1 MMRMAGII
9 SARFPTGVRACAA
22 VLILWLPTDARAQSL
37 EEFYRGKTI
46 SMIIGYPTAGAND
59 RYART
64 LARYIGK
71 YIPGN
76 PHVISRNMPGSGSLL
91 AANHVFTVAPK
102 DGTVISL
109 LAATIPLEEA
119 LGTQGAKFKSAEFH
133 WLGRMASSVNITFTN
148 ANAPVK
154 TIKDAFTHE
163 VILGGTGRSGT
174 PTVYPSVLNNVL
186 GMKFKMV
193 MGYSGSVA
201 AMLAMERGEIEGHST
216 SIDGVKAAHESWIT
230 EKKINILVQYGLR
243 RHPEFPDVPLSIELG
258 RTPEEVQILRI
269 VANATEVGK
278 MALTPPGVP
287 ADRVAALR
295 RAFDATIKDPEYRA
309 EMAKQRLEVIPLA
322 GEELQKIVAEVG
334 AISPAILDK
343 VKAIYPLN

>member
-1 MMRMAGII
+1 V
-9 SARFPTGVRACAA
+9 PGVIRIVSCLLPAL
-22 VLILWLPTDARAQSL
+22 VLTAECARAQAV

-46 SMIIGYPTAGAND
+46 SMVIGYPAGGAND

-64 LARYIGK
+64 MARHIGK
-71 YIPGN
+71 YIPGQ
-76 PHVISRNMPGSGSLL
+76 PAVTSRNMPGGGSLL
-91 AANHVFTVAPK
+91 AANHVFNIAPK

-109 LAATIPLEEA
+109 LAATVPLEEA
-119 LGTQGAKFKSAEFH
+119 LGTQGALFKAAQFN
-133 WLGRMASSVNITFTN
+133 WIGRMASSVNITFMN

-163 VILGGTGRSGT
+163 AILGSTGRSGT

-186 GMKFKMV
+186 GMKFKIV
-193 MGYSGSVA
+193 MGYTGSVA

-216 SIDGVKAAHESWIT
+216 SIDGVKAARQDWIT
-230 EKKINILVQYGLR
+230 DKKINILVQYGLR
-243 RHPEFPDVPLSIELG
+243 RHPDFPDVPLSIELG

-278 MALTPPGVP
+278 MTLAPPGVP
-287 ADRVAALR
+287 MDRVQALR
-295 RAFDATIKDPEYRA
+295 RAFEATIKDPDYLA
-309 EMAKQRLEVIPLA
+309 EMQKQRLEVIPLP
-322 GEELQKIVAEVG
+322 GEELQKVVAEAG
-334 AISPAILDK
+334 AISPAIFDK

>member
-1 MMRMAGII
+1 MPLRI
-9 SARFPTGVRACAA
+9 SARAGLA
-22 VLILWLPTDARAQSL
+22 VLALLFAPATAKAQSV
-37 EEFYRGKTI
+37 EEFYRGKTVN
-46 SMIIGYPTAGAND
+46 MVIGYPAAGAND

-64 LARYIGK
+64 LARHIGK
-71 YIPGN
+71 HIPGN
-76 PHVISRNMPGSGSLL
+76 PHVISRNMPGSGSLA

-119 LGTQGAKFKSAEFH
+119 LGTQGAKFKSAQFH
-133 WLGRMASSVNITFTN
+133 WIGRMASSVNITFTN

-154 TIKDAFTHE
+154 TIKDAYSKE

-174 PTVYPSVLNNVL
+174 PVVYPSVLNNVL

-193 MGYSGSVA
+193 AGYSGSVA

-216 SIDGVKAAHESWIT
+216 SIDGVKAAHPDWLA
-230 EKKINILVQYGLR
+230 EKKVNVLVQYGLR
-243 RHPEFPDVPLSIELG
+243 PHPEFLDTPLSIDLG

-278 MALTPPGVP
+278 HALTPPGVP

-295 RAFDATIKDPEYRA
+295 RAFDLTIKDPDYIA
-309 EMAKQRLEVIPLA
+309 EMNKQRLEIIPMG
-322 GEELQKIVAEVG
+322 GEELQKIVAET
-334 AISPAILDK
+334 ASIPPAILDK
-343 VKAIYPLN
+343 VKSMYPLN

>member
-1 MMRMAGII
+1 MSHR
-9 SARFPTGVRACAA
+9 SRRNLLCVCLA
-22 VLILWLPTDARAQSL
+22 VLLLPAAARAQSV

-46 SMIIGYPTAGAND
+46 SMVIGYPAAGAND

-64 LARYIGK
+64 LARHIGK

-91 AANHVFTVAPK
+91 AANHVFNVAPK

-119 LGTQGAKFKSAEFH
+119 LGTQGAKFKSAQFN
-133 WLGRMASSVNITFTN
+133 WIGRMASSVNITFTN
-148 ANAPVK
+148 ANAAVK
-154 TIKDAFTHE
+154 TIKDAFTTE

-174 PTVYPSVLNNVL
+174 PVVYPSVLNNVL

-193 MGYSGSVA
+193 AGYSGSVA
-201 AMLAMERGEIEGHST
+201 AMLAMERGEVEGHST
-216 SIDGVKAAHESWIT
+216 SVDGVKAAHPDWLLQ
-230 EKKINILVQYGLR
+230 KKINVLVQYGLR
-243 RHPEFPDVPLSIELG
+243 KHPDFPDVPLSIELG

-278 MALTPPGVP
+278 HALTPPGVP
-287 ADRVAALR
+287 ADRVAVLR
-295 RAFDATIKDPEYRA
+295 RAFDLAIKDPDYIA
-309 EMAKQRLEVIPLA
+309 EMNKQRLEIIPMG
-322 GEELQKIVAEVG
+322 GEELQKIIAEAG
-334 AISPAILDK
+334 SIPPAILDK
-343 VKAIYPLN
+343 VKAMYPLN